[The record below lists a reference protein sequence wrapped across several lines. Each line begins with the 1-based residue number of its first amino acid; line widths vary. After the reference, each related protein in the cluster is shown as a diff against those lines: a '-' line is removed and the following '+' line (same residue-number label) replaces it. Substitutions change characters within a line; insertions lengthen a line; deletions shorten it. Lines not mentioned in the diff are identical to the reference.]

1 MGMLND
7 WWPSFGIIHYSF
19 LNPEDIINV
28 ETYCT
33 QTDVMNWKLVAY
45 NQLWWIEQSV
55 LLLNL
60 SSQVGYINNYRSL
73 DVSLYVT
80 HPTLWTSHPLNTAF
94 LVILT
99 ISCKKKKKTSGN
111 CLFRSRLFH
120 GYPFFIQR
128 VWKSSKNVP
137 RSVSTIMRIVLIDI
151 VWKKIV
157 HL

>member
-99 ISCKKKKKTSGN
+99 ISCKKKKKKTVETAFLEVV
-111 CLFRSRLFH
+111 CFTAIHFLFKGYGKALKTFPEVYRL
-120 GYPFFIQR
+120 
-128 VWKSSKNVP
+128 
-137 RSVSTIMRIVLIDI
+137 
-151 VWKKIV
+151 
-157 HL
+157 